1 MCVECAH
8 ECTKVGSEESVWTS
22 SFMRRIP
29 RFPYC
34 SLCYW
39 MKYHF
44 LQKTTLPI
52 SAEKT
57 IGKVYSWKVAELCA
71 VSLVSWS
78 GPCMRQV
85 EGREGKKKNLLFS
98 LTINEIRG
106 QRSVPNSRYPSENS
120 MIQKIRV
127 PARPQRCGISI
138 CKSQIHVERQIDW
151 WIHGQKEYEAVVI
164 IKALTL
170 NFCVKYKHNSQL
182 KFMTSNW
189 RTQSFK
195 LAYD

>member
-1 MCVECAH
+1 
-8 ECTKVGSEESVWTS
+8 
-22 SFMRRIP
+22 MRRIP

-34 SLCYW
+34 SLYCW

-44 LQKTTLPI
+44 LQKTHCLFQQ
-52 SAEKT
+52 KRLT
-57 IGKVYSWKVAELCA
+57 IGKGLFLKSSQIVCSFFGELVRQDLAWDKWK
-71 VSLVSWS
+71 
-78 GPCMRQV
+78 
-85 EGREGKKKNLLFS
+85 EGREKKKKLLFS

-106 QRSVPNSRYPSENS
+106 QRSVPNSQYLSENS
-120 MIQKIRV
+120 MIQKISV
-127 PARPQRCGISI
+127 PARPHRCGISI

-151 WIHGQKEYEAVVI
+151 WICGQKEYEALAI
-164 IKALTL
+164 IEALTL

-182 KFMTSNW
+182 KFITPNW